1 VLNLL
6 VSRGLV
12 VFCTFLD
19 FSRDPPKLERVGGV
33 GGGGFLRGGG
43 TKFVLLQV
51 ENVQIVSLSAHT
63 YPPKRVH
70 PNLAPKPPRWGGTIR
85 YTEPTFLVFFV
96 VLHIL
101 LIFPISPDSQDL
113 RGRGTVSI
121 LPHSFI
127 ILLLSW

>member
-1 VLNLL
+1 M
-6 VSRGLV
+6 
-12 VFCTFLD
+12 
-19 FSRDPPKLERVGGV
+19 
-33 GGGGFLRGGG
+33 GGGFLRGGG
-43 TKFVLLQV
+43 TKFVHLRG

-70 PNLAPKPPRWGGTIR
+70 PILAPKPPRWGGTIR
-85 YTEPTFLVFFV
+85 YTEPTFFAFFV

-101 LIFPISPDSQDL
+101 SISRILVFFPISTVSQDL